1 MNRIKLFPGIL
12 LLFGLLP
19 ISWTALAAGE
29 KATAGERVLV
39 ALDLR
44 SEDLEPETLKRINS
58 RVADILRKES
68 GASLVTQGELDKW
81 MEFGKESGRF
91 ECLENKECIISISKT
106 VKNDLLFGGTIGKVG
121 GVWTVNLHLFDAK
134 KAETLARAIREE
146 LEQAGHPVLH
156 RTNQY
161 LNNLIEQDHR
171 GIKSRYDPMKG
182 FGAFESAARFCRAY
196 DELRNFY
203 RPATTRNE
211 NISLSERRRIHT
223 ERTAELMRLLMAA

>member
-1 MNRIKLFPGIL
+1 MTTDGHDSYP
-12 LLFGLLP
+12 
-19 ISWTALAAGE
+19 
-29 KATAGERVLV
+29 
-39 ALDLR
+39 
-44 SEDLEPETLKRINS
+44 
-58 RVADILRKES
+58 
-68 GASLVTQGELDKW
+68 
-81 MEFGKESGRF
+81 
-91 ECLENKECIISISKT
+91 
-106 VKNDLLFGGTIGKVG
+106 
-121 GVWTVNLHLFDAK
+121 
-134 KAETLARAIREE
+134 RAIREE